1 MLSGCITR
9 GTRTQWMYNVGPV
22 HCASTGVDWRLAFD
36 DADGY
41 RDRYPGLNDT
51 STGFPPDAVCDP

>member
-1 MLSGCITR
+1 M
-9 GTRTQWMYNVGPV
+9 MYTVGPV
-22 HCASTGVDWRLAFD
+22 QCPSTGVDWRLAFD

-51 STGFPPDAVCDP
+51 STGFPADAVCDP